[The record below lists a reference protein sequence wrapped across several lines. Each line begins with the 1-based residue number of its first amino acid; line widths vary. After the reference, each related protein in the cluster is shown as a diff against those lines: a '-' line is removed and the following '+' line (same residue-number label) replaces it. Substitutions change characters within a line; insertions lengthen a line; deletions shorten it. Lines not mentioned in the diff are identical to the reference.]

1 MFTVPDMSAAR
12 TELRALLRL
21 AIPIILTNL
30 GSQLMNTVDTVMLG
44 HFSKE
49 ALAAAGVG
57 GVWVMGTSM
66 FAMGLLHGMDPI
78 VTQSHGARD
87 GARAGLALQR
97 GLVLALL
104 VSLPLAL
111 AWTMTGNMLLLGGQS
126 AQLAAD
132 AHSYLQVQ
140 IPSIP
145 FFLAFIA
152 LRQYLQGR
160 DIVRPVLMVTL
171 LANVL
176 NVIFNWVLIYGV
188 GDLPGMGL
196 VGAGIATC
204 ITRSFLFFGLIWAIA
219 RGRLHEGAWAPWT
232 KAAWSRRGLG
242 EILRF
247 GIPTSLQ
254 MGLEIWAFGA
264 CTLMAGALGTVATGA
279 HIIVLNLSSNSFM
292 VPLGVALAAC
302 TRVGNL
308 IGAGEPERARL
319 AGRIAVRTGAG
330 IMLVAAVIFL
340 ALRFQLPRL
349 YVGSDELDVLALA
362 AAILPVAA
370 AFQVFDGFQVVGAG
384 ILRGRGDTKPAAW
397 FNLVGYWVLALPMGY
412 YLAFHT
418 SLGLAGVWWGLALG
432 LAIVAVCL
440 SYYLRRCYGRDAEAE
455 RRALLPS
462 APNSAA
468 MPASNA
474 GQASSA
480 D

>member
-1 MFTVPDMSAAR
+1 MSAAR
-12 TELRALLRL
+12 EELRALLRL

-44 HFSKE
+44 HLSKE

-57 GVWVMGTSM
+57 GVWIMGTSM

-78 VTQSHGARD
+78 VTQAHGARD
-87 GARAGLALQR
+87 GKRAGLALQR

-111 AWTMTGNMLLLGGQS
+111 AWTLTGRMLLLGGQS
-126 AQLAAD
+126 PSLAAD
-132 AHSYLQVQ
+132 AHSYLMVQ
-140 IPSIP
+140 IPSVP

-160 DIVRPVLMVTL
+160 DIVRPVLMITL
-171 LANVL
+171 IANVL
-176 NVIFNWVLIYGV
+176 NVIFNSVLIYGV
-188 GDLPGMGL
+188 GDIPGMGI
-196 VGAGIATC
+196 VGAGIATA
-204 ITRSFLFFGLIWAIA
+204 ITRSLLFGGLVWAVW
-219 RGRLHEGAWAPWT
+219 RGRLHEGAWIPWSR
-232 KAAWSRRGLG
+232 AAWSRSGLG

-264 CTLMAGALGTVATGA
+264 ATLMAGALGTVAAGA
-279 HIIVLNLSSNSFM
+279 HIIVLNLASNSFM

-319 AGRIAVRTGAG
+319 AGRIALRTGAG
-330 IMLVAAVIFL
+330 IMIGAAAIFL

-349 YVGSDELDVLALA
+349 YVGSGEQDVLLLA
-362 AAILPVAA
+362 ASILPVAA
-370 AFQVFDGFQVVGAG
+370 AFQVFDGTQVVGAG
-384 ILRGRGDTKPAAW
+384 ILRGRGDTRPAAW
-397 FNLVGYWVLALPMGY
+397 FNLVGYWVLALPMGWY
-412 YLAFHT
+412 MAFHT

-440 SYYLRRCYGRDAEAE
+440 FAYLQRCYGRDAEAE
-455 RRALLPS
+455 RRAGEPSLPS
-462 APNSAA
+462 SAA
-468 MPASNA
+468 MPASSA